1 MLSGSFNKEKRLVAI
16 VKKKGTFFI
25 FQKVLG
31 GKNGQVVRGT
41 EVGDESFIY
50 LFTVNFQKIINE

>member
-1 MLSGSFNKEKRLVAI
+1 M
-16 VKKKGTFFI
+16 KKKGTFFI